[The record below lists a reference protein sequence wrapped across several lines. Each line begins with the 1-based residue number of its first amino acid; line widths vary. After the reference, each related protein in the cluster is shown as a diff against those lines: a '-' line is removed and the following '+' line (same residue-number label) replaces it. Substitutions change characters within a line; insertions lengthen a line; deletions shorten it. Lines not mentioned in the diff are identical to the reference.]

1 MNSLTISKS
10 GTAWIK
16 DMMAQGKSAEAG
28 WSSSPNAA
36 YYASLD
42 GPSPSSAPTPV
53 LPTSLADLMKLQQSA
68 AKEKNDELA
77 DRLQQDI
84 VKVASNN
91 GMAPSGNIINVKA

>member
-1 MNSLTISKS
+1 MNSLTVSKS
-10 GTAWIK
+10 GTAFIH

-42 GPSPSSAPTPV
+42 GNAPVATPAV
-53 LPTSLADLMKLQQSA
+53 KLPGSLAELMKLQKSA
-68 AKEKNDELA
+68 EEEKNGDLA
-77 DRLQQDI
+77 DLIQNEMA
-84 VKVASNN
+84 KVASQH